1 MGAARGRSS
10 LSRAGGRRTCGSA
23 WRGGWEGSG
32 ELGFGIWAGSTMVG
46 RQVKTKLRGVW
57 VGGYVVLLYLFELPS
72 HPYLPCPPPLPP
84 PPPHGLV
91 RIAGRRHL
99 PAPDAHLLA
108 ARPRP
113 PRSKLLDRAQDIYPR
128 SQSQLASLPSP
139 SFSRTLCR
147 RRRIPPS
154 ELSRPRAWTS
164 KAPSPP
170 CCMRRRVLPPR
181 SIVSTLDPR
190 EVAIRRAS
198 SRRH

>member
-99 PAPDAHLLA
+99 PAPDAPSRCPTPTA
-108 ARPRP
+108 ALEA
-113 PRSKLLDRAQDIYPR
+113 PRSRSRHISSLTVTASFSPVSVVLSNSLPTPTYSSERAQPAGSAR
-128 SQSQLASLPSP
+128 GRA
-139 SFSRTLCR
+139 R

-154 ELSRPRAWTS
+154 RRCRA
-164 KAPSPP
+164 
-170 CCMRRRVLPPR
+170 LPPR
-181 SIVSTLDPR
+181 AIERGPESR
-190 EVAIRRAS
+190 EVAIGRRPAS
-198 SRRH
+198 